1 MAATEA
7 LRILRSIQR
16 LASNWSALIQVAPSL
31 LIDLGEAKR
40 RRGRIVER
48 DISRRLIGWVLVIV
62 CAGSIFFHAQESADA
77 VKTQQSN
84 TVVRGSCTNRDT
96 GQLFARTELV
106 FGRAKP
112 NGSMVTGEEFRGFLD
127 EIITPR
133 FPDGLTVLSGAGQFR
148 GSAGMIMREGAVFVI
163 LLYPAGNK
171 DSSTRIE
178 EIPDIYRKPFAQESV
193 MRIDGESC
201 VSF

>member
-16 LASNWSALIQVAPSL
+16 LTSNWSALVQVAPGL

-62 CAGSIFFHAQESADA
+62 CAGSILSHAQESADA
-77 VKTQQSN
+77 IKTQQSN
-84 TVVRGSCTNRDT
+84 AVVRGACTNRDN

-106 FGRAKP
+106 FGRAKSIC
-112 NGSMVTGEEFRGFLD
+112 SMMTG
-127 EIITPR
+127 
-133 FPDGLTVLSGAGQFR
+133 
-148 GSAGMIMREGAVFVI
+148 
-163 LLYPAGNK
+163 
-171 DSSTRIE
+171 
-178 EIPDIYRKPFAQESV
+178 
-193 MRIDGESC
+193 
-201 VSF
+201 

>member
-7 LRILRSIQR
+7 FRILRSIQR
-16 LASNWSALIQVAPSL
+16 LTSNWSALIQVAPSL

-40 RRGRIVER
+40 RRGRIVKR
-48 DISRRLIGWVLVIV
+48 DISCRLIGWVLVIV
-62 CAGSIFFHAQESADA
+62 CAGSILSHAQESADA
-77 VKTQQSN
+77 IKTQQSN
-84 TVVRGSCTNRDT
+84 AVVRGSCTNRDT

-148 GSAGMIMREGAVFVI
+148 GSSGMIMREGAVFVI
-163 LLYPAGNK
+163 LLYSAGNK

-178 EIPDIYRKPFAQESV
+178 EIRDIYRKTFAQESV

>member
-16 LASNWSALIQVAPSL
+16 LTSNWSALIQVAPSL

-84 TVVRGSCTNRDT
+84 AVVRGSCTNRDT

-148 GSAGMIMREGAVFVI
+148 GSSGMIMREGAVFVI

-178 EIPDIYRKPFAQESV
+178 EIRDIYIKTFAQESV